1 MAATNKITKKE
12 SHLLLAVHVTD
23 RLKEAPLVQKT
34 LTQFGDAIR
43 TRLGMHEIEKDY
55 AAPSAIMILDI
66 VGESKASQLKKSLD
80 KIKGIETKLVV
91 FKH

>member
-1 MAATNKITKKE
+1 MATKNKITKKE

-23 RLKEAPLVQKT
+23 RVKEAPLVQKT

-43 TRLGMHEIEKDY
+43 TRLGLHEIEKDF
-55 AAPSAIMILDI
+55 ASPSAIMILDI
-66 VGESKASQLKKSLD
+66 VGESKASKLKKSLD